1 MKNKPIRFI
10 IPQIH
15 NLNDCWFIQW
25 WGNEYYIQKNKLKI
39 VAKKIFNKYSLINFS
54 LLISIMTISNVFPV
68 KNIEDF
74 FRMILISSITGMQ
87 SGIAIIEDREKNNR

>member
-1 MKNKPIRFI
+1 MKNKPIKFI

-25 WGNEYYIQKNKLKI
+25 WGNEYYIQKNKLKKKK
-39 VAKKIFNKYSLINFS
+39 KKIFNKYSLINFS

>member
-1 MKNKPIRFI
+1 MKNKPIKFI

-39 VAKKIFNKYSLINFS
+39 AIKKIFDKYSLINFL
-54 LLISIMTISNVFPV
+54 LLISIMIISNVFPV
-68 KNIEDF
+68 ENFEDF
-74 FRMILISSITGMQ
+74 FQNDTYIFNDWHAERY
-87 SGIAIIEDREKNNR
+87 RHNRGQGK

>member
-1 MKNKPIRFI
+1 MKNKPIKFI

-25 WGNEYYIQKNKLKI
+25 WGNEYYIQKN
-39 VAKKIFNKYSLINFS
+39 KKIFNKYSLINFS